1 MVSWWPRLPCL
12 YLYFPYCLHSWLY
25 PRPQIGCGRVLS
37 SIAMDNSNRLYWYW
51 IIDSY
56 NPLVRVPVTDVILKQ
71 GFWCRFI
78 CNKFLLKKSAR
89 DGVEWG
95 YAFDVHLNS
104 FVPLA
109 LIIFGLQMPLIG
121 GVVTVSYAPL
131 SYIVF
136 SFLVLQHRTALWTVL
151 ANILWV
157 CALCSYI
164 YSTFLGYS
172 GKELKIWVSP

>member
-1 MVSWWPRLPCL
+1 
-12 YLYFPYCLHSWLY
+12 
-25 PRPQIGCGRVLS
+25 
-37 SIAMDNSNRLYWYW
+37 
-51 IIDSY
+51 
-56 NPLVRVPVTDVILKQ
+56 
-71 GFWCRFI
+71 
-78 CNKFLLKKSAR
+78 
-89 DGVEWG
+89 
-95 YAFDVHLNS
+95 
-104 FVPLA
+104 
-109 LIIFGLQMPLIG
+109 MPLIG

-172 GKELKIWVSP
+172 GKELKI